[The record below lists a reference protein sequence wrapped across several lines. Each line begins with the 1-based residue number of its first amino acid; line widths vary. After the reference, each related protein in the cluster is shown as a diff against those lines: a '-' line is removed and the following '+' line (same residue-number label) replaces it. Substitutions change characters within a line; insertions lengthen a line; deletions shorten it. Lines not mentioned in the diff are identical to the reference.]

1 MHLTNY
7 SLNKRSS
14 KFVHTDEI
22 TEINEGTKQTVTS
35 CYAQLRRMGYDTDDV
50 NERIDKCI
58 AKTLYAAL
66 PSVRNQADRYINEHN
81 LKQFKGFHI
90 LGFDMLLDD
99 QGTPYLLEVN
109 SSPSLDINYEI
120 EIRPGVTE
128 THLSELDYY
137 VKRSVVEDA
146 INLVFSKR
154 RNTGRYR
161 PILPKFYDF
170 QEDMRIFDTLF
181 TLFRK
186 LCDRSYSYIPASKF
200 RKLSSLIQISLND
213 LDIIYSQISRRNDTS
228 RLDYNLF
235 IITLVIFTLGAPRK
249 SSIH

>member
-35 CYAQLRRMGYDTDDV
+35 CYAQLRRMGYDTDDI
-50 NERIDKCI
+50 NQQIDKCV

-66 PSVRNQADRYINEHN
+66 PCVRNQADRYINEHN

-146 INLVFSKR
+146 VNLVFSKG

-161 PILPKFYDF
+161 LVLPNYYDF
-170 QEDMRIFDTLF
+170 KDDMRIFDSLF

-200 RKLSSLIQISLND
+200 RKLSSLLQISCND

-235 IITLVIFTLGAPRK
+235 ITTLVIFTLGAPRK